1 MTTEC
6 LQSGPLSQ
14 LANLAMTCL
23 HQRIMTMTNRKLYR
37 FPRADCDRQAQHQQR
52 VDTASTVAGEGSHGA
67 SAGTLLDRSV
77 ADHSDN
83 ASRIDLM
90 TGERSAAHDRKR
102 PGRGGDPA
110 LATSS
115 EITTTTEY
123 CRKPHG
129 AAIWYVFAS
138 SRVPLVESPRDV
150 RYTNEGATP
159 LPRWMRATRPSRAGM
174 SIPGLLTALAV
185 VAAINGI
192 LSTVLELA
200 WL

>member
-14 LANLAMTCL
+14 LASIAMTCL
-23 HQRIMTMTNRKLYR
+23 HQRNMTMTNRKLCT
-37 FPRADCDRQAQHQQR
+37 FSPADCNRQAQHQQR
-52 VDTASTVAGEGSHGA
+52 VDTASTVAGEGSNGA
-67 SAGTLLDRSV
+67 LAGTLLDRSV
-77 ADHSDN
+77 ADHSDS
-83 ASRIDLM
+83 ASGIDLM

-138 SRVPLVESPRDV
+138 PRVPLVQSPREG
-150 RYTNEGATP
+150 RYANEGATP
-159 LPRWMRATRPSRAGM
+159 LPHWMRGTGPSRAGM
-174 SIPGLLTALAV
+174 FIPGLLTALAV

>member
-1 MTTEC
+1 
-6 LQSGPLSQ
+6 
-14 LANLAMTCL
+14 
-23 HQRIMTMTNRKLYR
+23 MTNKKLCR
-37 FPRADCDRQAQHQQR
+37 FPRVDCDQQSQHQER
-52 VDTASTVAGEGSHGA
+52 VDAASTVAGEGSHGA
-67 SAGTLLDRSV
+67 LAGTLLDRSV
-77 ADHSDN
+77 VDHSDN
-83 ASRIDLM
+83 ASGIDLM
-90 TGERSAAHDRKR
+90 TGERSAAHDLKR
-102 PGRGGDPA
+102 PRRGGDPA

-138 SRVPLVESPRDV
+138 SRIPLVESPREV
-150 RYTNEGATP
+150 RYANEGATP
-159 LPRWMRATRPSRAGM
+159 LPHWVRATRPSRAGM
-174 SIPGLLTALAV
+174 FIPGLLTALAV